1 MSRFATA
8 AILAWL
14 VLVPAALRAAEP
26 APGAPGQLAV
36 LFLGDEGHHRP
47 AERARQLIPV
57 MADRGI
63 RIEYTE
69 QLADL
74 NPENLAHYD
83 ALLIYANIDRI
94 EPAQEQALLD
104 YVERGGG
111 FVPLHCAS
119 FCFLNSPR
127 YIALVGA
134 QFERHGTGEFTT
146 TVVEPE
152 HPITRGLVPFKTWD
166 ETYVHRAHNPA
177 GRTVLQTRD
186 EAGTPEPWTWVR
198 QHGRGRVFYTAYGHD
213 GQTWGHPGFHALVER
228 GIRWAAGKG
237 EVFDSTSRPPGDLK
251 PFEYVEAALP
261 NYLPGKAWGAQGEPV
276 GQMQLPLEPGESR
289 RHLCLPRGFEA
300 RLFAA
305 EPDITKPIALA
316 WDHRGRLWIA
326 ESVDYPNEMQP
337 PGKGRDRIKI
347 CEDTDGDGRADKFTV
362 FAEGLSIPTSLTFAH
377 GGLVVHQA
385 PQTLL
390 LRDTN
395 GDDRADVRQ
404 VLFSGWDTGD
414 THAGPSNLRWGF
426 DNWLYSMVGYA
437 GFSGQVGGEKLQF
450 RTGFLRFRPDGSK
463 LEFLRNTDNNSWG
476 VGFSEDGLLF
486 GSTANGDPSVYL
498 PIPNRY
504 YEAVRGWSGS
514 VLPHAAASA
523 RMYPITDKVRQ
534 VDWHGQFTAGAGH
547 ALYTAR
553 AYPKWYW
560 NRTAFVCEPTGH
572 LVATFLLERHGSDV
586 QTCNSWN
593 LAASDDAWTAPVAAE
608 VGPDGQVWMID
619 WYNFIVQHNPVPQ
632 GFKNGKGN
640 AYETDLRDK
649 KHGRIYR
656 LVYGDAQKYKPVPL
670 DPSNAGQLVAALK
683 NDNLFWR
690 LTAQRLLVE
699 RGRQDV
705 VDRLC
710 ELVNDR
716 SVDESGL
723 NPGALHALWTLDG
736 LLVAQS
742 PIVHPVIYHAA
753 SHPAAAVRRAAAL
766 LLQGTERAPLGIPDA
781 MLLDR
786 DPQVRLAAF
795 LTLSESPAD
804 PHIAGQIIEALDD
817 AANLDDRW
825 IPDAITCAAARNDV
839 EFLSRLAGRA
849 ADRPLPARLAE
860 IAGRVAEHCGRR
872 APADAPSGFWRCWP
886 QAIRP

>member
-1 MSRFATA
+1 
-8 AILAWL
+8 
-14 VLVPAALRAAEP
+14 
-26 APGAPGQLAV
+26 
-36 LFLGDEGHHRP
+36 
-47 AERARQLIPV
+47 
-57 MADRGI
+57 
-63 RIEYTE
+63 
-69 QLADL
+69 
-74 NPENLAHYD
+74 
-83 ALLIYANIDRI
+83 
-94 EPAQEQALLD
+94 
-104 YVERGGG
+104 
-111 FVPLHCAS
+111 
-119 FCFLNSPR
+119 
-127 YIALVGA
+127 
-134 QFERHGTGEFTT
+134 
-146 TVVEPE
+146 
-152 HPITRGLVPFKTWD
+152 
-166 ETYVHRAHNPA
+166 
-177 GRTVLQTRD
+177 
-186 EAGTPEPWTWVR
+186 
-198 QHGRGRVFYTAYGHD
+198 
-213 GQTWGHPGFHALVER
+213 
-228 GIRWAAGKG
+228 
-237 EVFDSTSRPPGDLK
+237 
-251 PFEYVEAALP
+251 
-261 NYLPGKAWGAQGEPV
+261 
-276 GQMQLPLEPGESR
+276 MQLPLEPAESQ

-326 ESVDYPNEMQP
+326 ESVDYPNELQP

-437 GFSGQVGGEKLQF
+437 GFSGEVGGEKLQF
-450 RTGFLRFRPDGSK
+450 RTGFLRFRPDGTK

-514 VLPHAAASA
+514 VLPHAAATRPDVSDHRQSPPGRLA
-523 RMYPITDKVRQ
+523 RSVHSR
-534 VDWHGQFTAGAGH
+534 AGH

-670 DPSNAGQLVAALK
+670 NPENAAQLVAALK

-705 VDRLC
+705 VERLC
-710 ELVNDR
+710 DLVNDR
-716 SVDESGL
+716 AADESGL

-736 LLVAQS
+736 LGVSNTA
-742 PIVHPVIYHAA
+742 PTRAVIYRA
-753 SHPAAAVRRAAAL
+753 SFPSVRGGAPRRGTHS
-766 LLQGTERAPLGIPDA
+766 QGERPSAISDSTGIAERPGSTGA
-781 MLLDR
+781 
-786 DPQVRLAAF
+786 
-795 LTLSESPAD
+795 
-804 PHIAGQIIEALDD
+804 
-817 AANLDDRW
+817 
-825 IPDAITCAAARNDV
+825 
-839 EFLSRLAGRA
+839 AGRT
-849 ADRPLPARLAE
+849 LGL
-860 IAGRVAEHCGRR
+860 GRSAL
-872 APADAPSGFWRCWP
+872 
-886 QAIRP
+886 